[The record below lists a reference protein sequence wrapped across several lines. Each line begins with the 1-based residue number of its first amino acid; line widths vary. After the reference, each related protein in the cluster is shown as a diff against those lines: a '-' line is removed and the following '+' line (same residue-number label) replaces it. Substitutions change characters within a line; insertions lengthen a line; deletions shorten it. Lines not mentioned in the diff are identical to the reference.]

1 MNGSLTTPWQI
12 TNNKVEIPRTMRRY
26 EMSLETANRESILIA
41 IIAAAGDNGLDRVQL
56 QKSAFLVGEEF
67 EGKLQ
72 NFYQFRPYMYGPF
85 AQEIYTDVDRLS
97 DGPMIETYFDDG
109 RQWYRMA
116 SGASSWKYSLP
127 EELDSGVKSI
137 VGWIT
142 NMSSFYELVRAI
154 YYLYPEQR
162 ENSVLPYSEELA
174 IEESIA
180 RGLRDMAV
188 GRTRSVDDLLAEL
201 QD

>member
-1 MNGSLTTPWQI
+1 
-12 TNNKVEIPRTMRRY
+12 
-26 EMSLETANRESILIA
+26 MSGKTANRERILIA
-41 IIAAAGDNGLDRVQL
+41 IVAAAGVQGLDRVQL

-67 EGKLQ
+67 EGKLK
-72 NFYQFRPYMYGPF
+72 NYYQFRPYIYGPF
-85 AQEIYTDVDRLS
+85 AQDITADVERLS
-97 DGPMIETYFDDG
+97 EGPMIETFFADG

-116 SGASSWKYSLP
+116 CDTTSWQYSLTD
-127 EELDSGVKSI
+127 ELESGVKRI
-137 VGWIT
+137 VGWVSR
-142 NMSSFYELVRAI
+142 MSSFYELVRAI

-180 RGLRDMAV
+180 RSLRDMAA
-188 GRTRSVDDLLAEL
+188 GRTRPVDDLIAEL

>member
-1 MNGSLTTPWQI
+1 
-12 TNNKVEIPRTMRRY
+12 
-26 EMSLETANRESILIA
+26 MSGEAANRESILIA
-41 IIAAAGDNGLDRVQL
+41 IIAAAGENGLDRAQL

-85 AQEIYTDVDRLS
+85 AQEIYTDVERLS

-109 RQWYRMA
+109 RQWYRLVGE
-116 SGASSWKYSLP
+116 STSLQYSLP
-127 EELDSGVKSI
+127 EELESGVNSI

-162 ENSVLPYSEELA
+162 ENSVLPYTEELA

-180 RGLRDMAV
+180 RGLRDMAA

>member
-1 MNGSLTTPWQI
+1 MTG
-12 TNNKVEIPRTMRRY
+12 
-26 EMSLETANRESILIA
+26 ETANRESILIA
-41 IIAAAGDNGLDRVQL
+41 IIAAAGESGLDRAQL

-67 EGKLQ
+67 EGKLK
-72 NFYQFRPYMYGPF
+72 NFYRFTPYMYGPF
-85 AQEIYTDVDRLS
+85 AQDIYTDVDRLS
-97 DGPMIETYFDDG
+97 DGPMIETFFDDG
-109 RQWYRMA
+109 RQWYRLA
-116 SGASSWKYSLP
+116 RETTSWQIGLSDDL
-127 EELDSGVKSI
+127 ESCVKRI

-142 NMSSFYELVRAI
+142 RMSSFYELVRAI

-180 RGLRDMAV
+180 RGLRDMAA
-188 GRTRSVDDLLAEL
+188 GRTRSVDELIEEL